1 MTPETEGEA
10 PEDEAALEDEAP
22 DEISDEAGD
31 EPGGEGEAAG
41 CERPAAGRPD
51 IIEQT
56 FLVEGECHGWRLDR
70 FLQKKIRR
78 LSRSRI
84 QRVINGDCDVDGRPA
99 RPALRVFT
107 GSTVSFRRPAPPE
120 PEVPRDISVRYAD
133 PDLYVLDKPAGLPI
147 HPTARYHYSTLT
159 AVLRERFPGETLRV
173 CHRLDR
179 ETSGLLIVARTPE
192 AESSIKKAFARRLIK
207 KRYLAIASGR
217 IAGDDPIFVDAPIGP
232 AGTKVRVRMAA
243 RSPEEGGLVAR
254 TEVRVLKRL
263 AGPAGE
269 ATLVECRPHTGRQH
283 QIRVHLFAIG
293 HPIVGDKLY
302 PDEDLF
308 LEWAELGDDA
318 VRDRL
323 PLLRHALHA
332 SGLSLLHPR
341 TGAQLT
347 IESPLPPDLAAYVA
361 AFGPPATPAEDLDA
375 TPGQGNLPATSD
387 MMRIKIP

>member
-1 MTPETEGEA
+1 VPTALLETEDETEDEA
-10 PEDEAALEDEAP
+10 PEDEAPED
-22 DEISDEAGD
+22 AG
-31 EPGGEGEAAG
+31 AAG
-41 CERPAAGRPD
+41 AGGPALTASGRPE

-56 FLVEGECHGWRLDR
+56 FLVESECHGWRLDR

-120 PEVPRDISVRYAD
+120 PEVPRDITVRYAD
-133 PDLYVLDKPAGLPI
+133 EDLYVLDKPAGLPI

-192 AESSIKKAFARRLIK
+192 AESAIKKAFARRLIK
-207 KRYLAIASGR
+207 KRYLAIATGR
-217 IAGDDPIFVDAPIGP
+217 IEGEAPIIIDRPIGP
-232 AGTKVRVRMAA
+232 AGSKVRVRMAV
-243 RSPEEGGLVAR
+243 RPPEEGGLVSR
-254 TEVRVLKRL
+254 TEVRVLERF
-263 AGPAGE
+263 AGPAPGF
-269 ATLVECRPHTGRQH
+269 ALDVTLVECRPHTGRQH
-283 QIRVHLFAIG
+283 QIRVHLHAIG

-308 LEWAELGDDA
+308 LEWAEQGDEA
-318 VRDRL
+318 VRERL

-332 SGLSLLHPR
+332 AGLSLLHPR
-341 TGAQLT
+341 TGRPLE
-347 IESPLPPDLAAYVA
+347 IESPLPPDLAAFVA
-361 AFGPPATPAEDLDA
+361 AFGRDRGDPPV
-375 TPGQGNLPATSD
+375 
-387 MMRIKIP
+387 I